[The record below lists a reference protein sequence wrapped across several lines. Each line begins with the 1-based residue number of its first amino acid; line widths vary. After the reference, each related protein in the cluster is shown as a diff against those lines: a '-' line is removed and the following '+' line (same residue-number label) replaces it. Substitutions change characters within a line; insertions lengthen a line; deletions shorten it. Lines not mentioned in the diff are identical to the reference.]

1 VRLEITRKTDL
12 ALQALR
18 VLAETENPVKGKD
31 LADRIGT
38 TAPFIPQVMKPLV
51 DVGWVGSDRGPTGGY
66 RLSADLTRTSVLS
79 LIEAME
85 GPTVDGRCVLQG
97 TPCPATDRCAMHDAW
112 TRASAALLVELS
124 KTNIIETPTHERT
137 AS

>member
-1 VRLEITRKTDL
+1 MRLEITRKTDL

-18 VLAETENPVKGKD
+18 VLAETKNPVKGKD

-38 TAPFIPQVMKPLV
+38 TAPFIPHVMKPLV

-66 RLSADLTRTSVLS
+66 RLSADLERTSVLS

-85 GPTVDGRCVLQG
+85 GPTADGTCVLHG
-97 TPCPATDRCAMHDAW
+97 APCPATDHCALHDAW
-112 TRASAALLVELS
+112 TRASTALLKELS
-124 KTNIIETPTHERT
+124 STHIVESTTHERN

>member
-1 VRLEITRKTDL
+1 MRLEITRKTDL

-51 DVGWVGSDRGPTGGY
+51 EAGWVGSDRGPTGGY
-66 RLSADLTRTSVLS
+66 RLSADLTRTSVLA

-85 GPTVDGRCVLQG
+85 GPTADGNCVLQG
-97 TPCPATDRCAMHDAW
+97 TPCPAIDRCAMHDAW
-112 TRASAALLVELS
+112 SRARAALLTELS
-124 KTNIIETPTHERT
+124 KTHIVETSTHERN